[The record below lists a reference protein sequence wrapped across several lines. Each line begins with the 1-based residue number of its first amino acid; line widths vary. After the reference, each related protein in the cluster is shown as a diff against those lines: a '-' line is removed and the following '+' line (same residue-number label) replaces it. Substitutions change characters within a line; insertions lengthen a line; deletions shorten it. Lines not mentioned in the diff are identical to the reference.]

1 VALQTRGFFSTV
13 PSHVYKQVAPA
24 IISYLE
30 ELASSVAESPLSGDE
45 RVEVDGHLG
54 RQRGLDLDDDPAHAA
69 TLHHDVEE
77 VSGIRTSTIVIERFF
92 FILRR

>member
-13 PSHVYKQVAPA
+13 PSHVYKQVAP
-24 IISYLE
+24 YLE

-77 VSGIRTSTIVIERFF
+77 VSGIRTSTIFIERFF
-92 FILRR
+92 YSSSLTLR